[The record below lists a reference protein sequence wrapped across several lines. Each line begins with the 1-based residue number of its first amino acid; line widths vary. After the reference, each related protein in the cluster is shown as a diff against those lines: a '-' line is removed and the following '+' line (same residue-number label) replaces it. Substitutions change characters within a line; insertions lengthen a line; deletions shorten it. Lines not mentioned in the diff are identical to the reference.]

1 MTQKKTLKL
10 PKLIGHR
17 GVKDLCP
24 ENTLES
30 ILKAFDLG
38 LSFVEI
44 DVKISKD
51 RVPILLHDDT
61 LDRTTNGSG
70 LAIDYDY
77 ANIKKLDA
85 GKFFYKENTN
95 IFVPKLEDIL
105 SLCTNN
111 YGNLKSAI
119 NDIENAINLY
129 NQGIKIAKKKNINS
143 LVFLNHLAV
152 AFQSLNKLTETIETV
167 NKILKIDP
175 NNVNA
180 HQILSSIKKYSLT
193 NEETMNHISQM
204 KKILSEENFGDDQKG
219 IISFALGKAY
229 DDLKDSDEAIKFLS
243 IGNKMMHKIRN
254 SNIAEEINTINDMK
268 KNKAKELL
276 WFLEHNSI
284 FTAGTSAKEIDQ
296 NIKDKNLNFMR
307 YLWNLQ

>member
-30 ILKAFDLG
+30 ILKAFNLG

-77 ANIKKLDA
+77 KNIKKLDA

-105 SLCTNN
+105 RLCANKN
-111 YGNLKSAI
+111 GNL
-119 NDIENAINLY
+119 NIELKPNKHFEKENTYQIYKLT
-129 NQGIKIAKKKNINS
+129 KNIKQIDIFFS
-143 LVFLNHLAV
+143 SFDIISILEISKLYPQSVRGFLLDDFREYNIDDLISISINHD
-152 AFQSLNKLTETIETV
+152 
-167 NKILKIDP
+167 LKISSNGIPALTGFSIESKNALEYKTLISQEMLSKGYLAGNSVYVCTEHTPEIID
-175 NNVNA
+175 NYFENLNGIFKLINECENGRNVND
-180 HQILSSIKKYSLT
+180 LL
-193 NEETMNHISQM
+193 
-204 KKILSEENFGDDQKG
+204 KG
-219 IISFALGKAY
+219 EVCHTGFK
-229 DDLKDSDEAIKFLS
+229 
-243 IGNKMMHKIRN
+243 R
-254 SNIAEEINTINDMK
+254 
-268 KNKAKELL
+268 
-276 WFLEHNSI
+276 
-284 FTAGTSAKEIDQ
+284 
-296 NIKDKNLNFMR
+296 LN
-307 YLWNLQ
+307 

>member
-77 ANIKKLDA
+77 EDIKKFDA
-85 GKFFYKENTN
+85 GKFFYKNNSN

-105 SLCTNN
+105 ILCINN
-111 YGNLKSAI
+111 NGNLNIELKP
-119 NDIENAINLY
+119 NKNFEKENAHQVYELT
-129 NQGIKIAKKKNINS
+129 KNINQIDIFFS
-143 LVFLNHLAV
+143 SFDMISILEISKLYPQSIRSFLLDDFKEYNIDDLISISINHD
-152 AFQSLNKLTETIETV
+152 
-167 NKILKIDP
+167 LKICGLNIDLVTADIIKKIKES
-175 NNVNA
+175 NMAITVYSDKNIN
-180 HQILSSIKKYSLT
+180 LSSANDIFSIGVDSIFVDNPLD
-193 NEETMNHISQM
+193 
-204 KKILSEENFGDDQKG
+204 L
-219 IISFALGKAY
+219 LGK
-229 DDLKDSDEAIKFLS
+229 F
-243 IGNKMMHKIRN
+243 
-254 SNIAEEINTINDMK
+254 
-268 KNKAKELL
+268 
-276 WFLEHNSI
+276 
-284 FTAGTSAKEIDQ
+284 
-296 NIKDKNLNFMR
+296 
-307 YLWNLQ
+307 

>member
-77 ANIKKLDA
+77 ENIKKLDA

-111 YGNLKSAI
+111 NGNL
-119 NDIENAINLY
+119 NIELKPNKKFEKENVYQIY
-129 NQGIKIAKKKNINS
+129 KIRKNINQIDIFFS
-143 LVFLNHLAV
+143 SFDMISILEISKLYPQSIRSFLLDDFKEYNIDDLISISINHD
-152 AFQSLNKLTETIETV
+152 
-167 NKILKIDP
+167 LKICGLNIDLVSTDIIKKIKES
-175 NNVNA
+175 NMAITVYSDKNIN
-180 HQILSSIKKYSLT
+180 LSSANDIFSIGVDSIFVDNPLD
-193 NEETMNHISQM
+193 
-204 KKILSEENFGDDQKG
+204 L
-219 IISFALGKAY
+219 LGK
-229 DDLKDSDEAIKFLS
+229 F
-243 IGNKMMHKIRN
+243 
-254 SNIAEEINTINDMK
+254 
-268 KNKAKELL
+268 
-276 WFLEHNSI
+276 
-284 FTAGTSAKEIDQ
+284 
-296 NIKDKNLNFMR
+296 
-307 YLWNLQ
+307 

>member
-77 ANIKKLDA
+77 ENIKKLDA

-105 SLCTNN
+105 SLCIN
-111 YGNLKSAI
+111 YNGNL
-119 NDIENAINLY
+119 NIELKPNKKFEKENVYQIY
-129 NQGIKIAKKKNINS
+129 KIIKNINQIDIFFS
-143 LVFLNHLAV
+143 SFDMISILEISKLYPQSIRSFLLDDFKEYNIDDLI
-152 AFQSLNKLTETIETV
+152 SISIN
-167 NKILKIDP
+167 NDLKICGLNIDLVTADIIKKIKES
-175 NNVNA
+175 NMAITVYSDKNIN
-180 HQILSSIKKYSLT
+180 LSSANDIFSIGVDSIFVDNPLD
-193 NEETMNHISQM
+193 
-204 KKILSEENFGDDQKG
+204 L
-219 IISFALGKAY
+219 LGK
-229 DDLKDSDEAIKFLS
+229 F
-243 IGNKMMHKIRN
+243 
-254 SNIAEEINTINDMK
+254 
-268 KNKAKELL
+268 
-276 WFLEHNSI
+276 
-284 FTAGTSAKEIDQ
+284 
-296 NIKDKNLNFMR
+296 
-307 YLWNLQ
+307 

>member
-77 ANIKKLDA
+77 ENIKKLDA

-111 YGNLKSAI
+111 NGNL
-119 NDIENAINLY
+119 NIELKPNKNFEKENVYQIY
-129 NQGIKIAKKKNINS
+129 KIIKNINQIDIFFS
-143 LVFLNHLAV
+143 SFDMISILEISKLYPQSIRSFLLDDFKEYNIDDLISISINHD
-152 AFQSLNKLTETIETV
+152 
-167 NKILKIDP
+167 LKICGLNIDLVTTDIIKKIKES
-175 NNVNA
+175 NMAITVYSDKNIN
-180 HQILSSIKKYSLT
+180 LSSANDIFSIGVDSIFVDNPLD
-193 NEETMNHISQM
+193 
-204 KKILSEENFGDDQKG
+204 L
-219 IISFALGKAY
+219 LGK
-229 DDLKDSDEAIKFLS
+229 F
-243 IGNKMMHKIRN
+243 
-254 SNIAEEINTINDMK
+254 
-268 KNKAKELL
+268 
-276 WFLEHNSI
+276 
-284 FTAGTSAKEIDQ
+284 
-296 NIKDKNLNFMR
+296 
-307 YLWNLQ
+307 

>member
-77 ANIKKLDA
+77 ENIKKLDA
-85 GKFFYKENTN
+85 GKFFYKKNTN

-105 SLCTNN
+105 ILCTNYN
-111 YGNLKSAI
+111 GNL
-119 NDIENAINLY
+119 NIELKPNKNFERENVYQIY
-129 NQGIKIAKKKNINS
+129 KIIKNINQIDIFFSSFDMISILEISKLYPQSIRSFLLDDFKEYNIDDLIS
-143 LVFLNHLAV
+143 LSINHD
-152 AFQSLNKLTETIETV
+152 
-167 NKILKIDP
+167 LKICGLNIDLVTADIIKKIKKS
-175 NNVNA
+175 NMAITVYSDKNIN
-180 HQILSSIKKYSLT
+180 LSSANDIFSIGVDSIFVDNPLD
-193 NEETMNHISQM
+193 
-204 KKILSEENFGDDQKG
+204 L
-219 IISFALGKAY
+219 LGK
-229 DDLKDSDEAIKFLS
+229 F
-243 IGNKMMHKIRN
+243 
-254 SNIAEEINTINDMK
+254 
-268 KNKAKELL
+268 
-276 WFLEHNSI
+276 
-284 FTAGTSAKEIDQ
+284 
-296 NIKDKNLNFMR
+296 
-307 YLWNLQ
+307 

>member
-77 ANIKKLDA
+77 ENIKKLDA
-85 GKFFYKENTN
+85 GKFFYKENPN
-95 IFVPKLEDIL
+95 IFVPKLEVVSRLWSNYKGKLNIELKPNKNFEKENVYQIYKITKNIKKIDIFFSSFDL
-105 SLCTNN
+105 ISILEISKLYPQSIRSFLLDDFKEYNIDDLISISIN
-111 YGNLKSAI
+111 HDLKICGLNIDLVTADIIKKIKESNMAI
-119 NDIENAINLY
+119 TVYSD
-129 NQGIKIAKKKNINS
+129 KNINS
-143 LVFLNHLAV
+143 
-152 AFQSLNKLTETIETV
+152 
-167 NKILKIDP
+167 
-175 NNVNA
+175 
-180 HQILSSIKKYSLT
+180 SSANDIFSIGVDSIFVDNPLD
-193 NEETMNHISQM
+193 
-204 KKILSEENFGDDQKG
+204 L
-219 IISFALGKAY
+219 LGK
-229 DDLKDSDEAIKFLS
+229 F
-243 IGNKMMHKIRN
+243 
-254 SNIAEEINTINDMK
+254 
-268 KNKAKELL
+268 
-276 WFLEHNSI
+276 
-284 FTAGTSAKEIDQ
+284 
-296 NIKDKNLNFMR
+296 
-307 YLWNLQ
+307 

>member
-77 ANIKKLDA
+77 ENIKKLDA
-85 GKFFYKENTN
+85 GKFFYKENTD
-95 IFVPKLEDIL
+95 IFVPKLEDVL

-111 YGNLKSAI
+111 NGNL
-119 NDIENAINLY
+119 NIELKPNKNFEKENVYQIY
-129 NQGIKIAKKKNINS
+129 KITKNINQIDIFFS
-143 LVFLNHLAV
+143 SFDMISILEISKLYPQSIRSFLLDDFNEYNIDDLISISVNHD
-152 AFQSLNKLTETIETV
+152 
-167 NKILKIDP
+167 LKICGLNIDL
-175 NNVNA
+175 VTA
-180 HQILSSIKKYSLT
+180 DIIKKIKDSNMAITVYSEKNINLPSAT
-193 NEETMNHISQM
+193 DIFSIGVDSIFVDNP
-204 KKILSEENFGDDQKG
+204 LDL
-219 IISFALGKAY
+219 LGK
-229 DDLKDSDEAIKFLS
+229 F
-243 IGNKMMHKIRN
+243 
-254 SNIAEEINTINDMK
+254 
-268 KNKAKELL
+268 
-276 WFLEHNSI
+276 
-284 FTAGTSAKEIDQ
+284 
-296 NIKDKNLNFMR
+296 
-307 YLWNLQ
+307 

>member
-77 ANIKKLDA
+77 ENIKKLDA

-105 SLCTNN
+105 SLCTNYN
-111 YGNLKSAI
+111 GNL
-119 NDIENAINLY
+119 NIELKPNKKFEKENVYQIY
-129 NQGIKIAKKKNINS
+129 KIIKNINQIDIFFS
-143 LVFLNHLAV
+143 SFDMISILEISKLYPQSIRSFLLDDFKEYNIDDLISIS
-152 AFQSLNKLTETIETV
+152 FN
-167 NKILKIDP
+167 NDLKICGLNIDL
-175 NNVNA
+175 VNA
-180 HQILSSIKKYSLT
+180 DIIKKIKESNMAITVYSDKNINLSSANDIFSIGVDSIFVDNPLD
-193 NEETMNHISQM
+193 
-204 KKILSEENFGDDQKG
+204 L
-219 IISFALGKAY
+219 LGK
-229 DDLKDSDEAIKFLS
+229 F
-243 IGNKMMHKIRN
+243 
-254 SNIAEEINTINDMK
+254 
-268 KNKAKELL
+268 
-276 WFLEHNSI
+276 
-284 FTAGTSAKEIDQ
+284 
-296 NIKDKNLNFMR
+296 
-307 YLWNLQ
+307 

>member
-77 ANIKKLDA
+77 ENIKKLDA

-111 YGNLKSAI
+111 NGNL
-119 NDIENAINLY
+119 NIELKPNKNFEKENVYQIY
-129 NQGIKIAKKKNINS
+129 KITKNINQIDIFFS
-143 LVFLNHLAV
+143 SFDMISILEISKLYPQSIRSFLLDDFKEYNIDDLISISINHD
-152 AFQSLNKLTETIETV
+152 
-167 NKILKIDP
+167 LKICGLNIDLVSTDIIKKIKQS
-175 NNVNA
+175 NVLITVYSDKN
-180 HQILSSIKKYSLT
+180 INLSSANDIFSIGVDSIFVDNPIDL
-193 NEETMNHISQM
+193 
-204 KKILSEENFGDDQKG
+204 
-219 IISFALGKAY
+219 LGK
-229 DDLKDSDEAIKFLS
+229 F
-243 IGNKMMHKIRN
+243 
-254 SNIAEEINTINDMK
+254 
-268 KNKAKELL
+268 
-276 WFLEHNSI
+276 
-284 FTAGTSAKEIDQ
+284 
-296 NIKDKNLNFMR
+296 
-307 YLWNLQ
+307 

>member
-77 ANIKKLDA
+77 ENIKKLDA
-85 GKFFYKENTN
+85 GKFFYKKNTN

-105 SLCTNN
+105 SLCANN
-111 YGNLKSAI
+111 NGNL
-119 NDIENAINLY
+119 NIELKPNKNFEKENVYQIY
-129 NQGIKIAKKKNINS
+129 KIIKNINQINIFFS
-143 LVFLNHLAV
+143 SFDMISILEISKLCPQSIRSFLLDDFKEYNIDDLISISIKHD
-152 AFQSLNKLTETIETV
+152 
-167 NKILKIDP
+167 LKICGLNIGLVTADIIKKIKES
-175 NNVNA
+175 NMAITVYSDKNIN
-180 HQILSSIKKYSLT
+180 LSSANDIFSMGVDSIFVDNPLD
-193 NEETMNHISQM
+193 
-204 KKILSEENFGDDQKG
+204 L
-219 IISFALGKAY
+219 LGK
-229 DDLKDSDEAIKFLS
+229 F
-243 IGNKMMHKIRN
+243 
-254 SNIAEEINTINDMK
+254 
-268 KNKAKELL
+268 
-276 WFLEHNSI
+276 
-284 FTAGTSAKEIDQ
+284 
-296 NIKDKNLNFMR
+296 
-307 YLWNLQ
+307 

>member
-77 ANIKKLDA
+77 ENIKKLDA

-105 SLCTNN
+105 SLCTNYN
-111 YGNLKSAI
+111 GNL
-119 NDIENAINLY
+119 NIELKPN
-129 NQGIKIAKKKNINS
+129 KKFEKENVYQIYEIIKNINQIDIFFS
-143 LVFLNHLAV
+143 SFDMISILEISKLYPQSIRSFLLDDFKEYNIDDLI
-152 AFQSLNKLTETIETV
+152 SISINYD
-167 NKILKIDP
+167 LKICGLNINLVTADIIKKIKES
-175 NNVNA
+175 NMAITVYSDKNIN
-180 HQILSSIKKYSLT
+180 LSSANDIFSIGVDSIFVDNPLD
-193 NEETMNHISQM
+193 
-204 KKILSEENFGDDQKG
+204 L
-219 IISFALGKAY
+219 LGK
-229 DDLKDSDEAIKFLS
+229 F
-243 IGNKMMHKIRN
+243 
-254 SNIAEEINTINDMK
+254 
-268 KNKAKELL
+268 
-276 WFLEHNSI
+276 
-284 FTAGTSAKEIDQ
+284 
-296 NIKDKNLNFMR
+296 
-307 YLWNLQ
+307 

>member
-30 ILKAFDLG
+30 ILEAFDLG

-77 ANIKKLDA
+77 ENIKKLDA

-105 SLCTNN
+105 SLCIN
-111 YGNLKSAI
+111 YNVNL
-119 NDIENAINLY
+119 NIELKPNKKFEKENVYQIY
-129 NQGIKIAKKKNINS
+129 KIIKNINQIDIFFS
-143 LVFLNHLAV
+143 SFDMISILEISKLYPQSIRSFLLDDFKEYNIDDLISISINHD
-152 AFQSLNKLTETIETV
+152 
-167 NKILKIDP
+167 LKICGLNIDLVTTDIIKKIKES
-175 NNVNA
+175 NMAITVYSDKNIN
-180 HQILSSIKKYSLT
+180 LSSANDIFSIGVDSIFVDNPLD
-193 NEETMNHISQM
+193 
-204 KKILSEENFGDDQKG
+204 L
-219 IISFALGKAY
+219 LGK
-229 DDLKDSDEAIKFLS
+229 F
-243 IGNKMMHKIRN
+243 
-254 SNIAEEINTINDMK
+254 
-268 KNKAKELL
+268 
-276 WFLEHNSI
+276 
-284 FTAGTSAKEIDQ
+284 
-296 NIKDKNLNFMR
+296 
-307 YLWNLQ
+307 

>member
-77 ANIKKLDA
+77 ENIKKLDA
-85 GKFFYKENTN
+85 GKFFYKKNTN

-105 SLCTNN
+105 SLCTN
-111 YGNLKSAI
+111 YKGNL
-119 NDIENAINLY
+119 NIELKPNKKFEKENVYQIY
-129 NQGIKIAKKKNINS
+129 KITKNINQIDIFFS
-143 LVFLNHLAV
+143 SFDMISILEISKLYPQSTRSFLLDDFKEYNIDDLISISINHD
-152 AFQSLNKLTETIETV
+152 
-167 NKILKIDP
+167 LKICGLNIDLVTTDIIKKIKES
-175 NNVNA
+175 NMAITVYSDKNIN
-180 HQILSSIKKYSLT
+180 LSSANDIFSIGVDSIFVDNPLD
-193 NEETMNHISQM
+193 
-204 KKILSEENFGDDQKG
+204 L
-219 IISFALGKAY
+219 LGK
-229 DDLKDSDEAIKFLS
+229 F
-243 IGNKMMHKIRN
+243 
-254 SNIAEEINTINDMK
+254 
-268 KNKAKELL
+268 
-276 WFLEHNSI
+276 
-284 FTAGTSAKEIDQ
+284 
-296 NIKDKNLNFMR
+296 
-307 YLWNLQ
+307 

>member
-77 ANIKKLDA
+77 ENIKKLDA

-105 SLCTNN
+105 SLCTNYN
-111 YGNLKSAI
+111 GNL
-119 NDIENAINLY
+119 NIELKPNKKFEKENVYQIY
-129 NQGIKIAKKKNINS
+129 KITKNINQIDIFFS
-143 LVFLNHLAV
+143 SFDMISILEISKLYPQSIRSFLLDDFKEYN
-152 AFQSLNKLTETIETV
+152 
-167 NKILKIDP
+167 IDY
-175 NNVNA
+175 V
-180 HQILSSIKKYSLT
+180 SSLT
-193 NEETMNHISQM
+193 
-204 KKILSEENFGDDQKG
+204 DC
-219 IISFALGKAY
+219 
-229 DDLKDSDEAIKFLS
+229 DLE
-243 IGNKMMHKIRN
+243 
-254 SNIAEEINTINDMK
+254 
-268 KNKAKELL
+268 
-276 WFLEHNSI
+276 
-284 FTAGTSAKEIDQ
+284 GT
-296 NIKDKNLNFMR
+296 
-307 YLWNLQ
+307 

>member
-38 LSFVEI
+38 LGYVEI

-77 ANIKKLDA
+77 ENIKKLDA

-111 YGNLKSAI
+111 NGNL
-119 NDIENAINLY
+119 NIELKPNKNFEKENVYQIYELT
-129 NQGIKIAKKKNINS
+129 KNINQIDIFFS
-143 LVFLNHLAV
+143 SFDIISILEISKLYPQSMRSFLLDDFKEYNIDYLISISINHD
-152 AFQSLNKLTETIETV
+152 
-167 NKILKIDP
+167 LKICGLNIDLVTADIIKKIKKS
-175 NNVNA
+175 NISITVYSDKNIN
-180 HQILSSIKKYSLT
+180 LSSANDIFS
-193 NEETMNHISQM
+193 IGVDS
-204 KKILSEENFGDDQKG
+204 NFIDNPLDL
-219 IISFALGKAY
+219 LGK
-229 DDLKDSDEAIKFLS
+229 F
-243 IGNKMMHKIRN
+243 
-254 SNIAEEINTINDMK
+254 
-268 KNKAKELL
+268 
-276 WFLEHNSI
+276 
-284 FTAGTSAKEIDQ
+284 
-296 NIKDKNLNFMR
+296 
-307 YLWNLQ
+307 